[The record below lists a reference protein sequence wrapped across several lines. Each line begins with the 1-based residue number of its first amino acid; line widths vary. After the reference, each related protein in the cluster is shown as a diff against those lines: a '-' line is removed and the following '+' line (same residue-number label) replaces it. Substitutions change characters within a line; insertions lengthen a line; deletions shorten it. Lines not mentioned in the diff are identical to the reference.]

1 MSVTITITVSPTGE
15 AEVRT
20 GADVVG
26 EAPPPSLGGLEGAAV
41 GATQE
46 AAMRG
51 AEPPAPLELDQLGLG
66 AAAEAGGAA
75 AGPPPEDLSA
85 AAQAADTTVEA
96 PEPTPIEDLE

>member
-1 MSVTITITVSPTGE
+1 MSFTITITVSPTGE

-20 GADVVG
+20 GADVVA
-26 EAPPPSLGGLEGAAV
+26 EAAPPPLGGLVGAAE
-41 GATQE
+41 E
-46 AAMRG
+46 AAMRA

-75 AGPPPEDLSA
+75 AGPPPEDVSA
-85 AAQAADTTVEA
+85 AAEAADTTMEA